1 MLTLFRN
8 FAKSK
13 WAVGLLVVL
22 GLALVVTGGTQM
34 DVLAN
39 LGPKHIIKAGD
50 RSIDAPAF
58 RAEMDAILRQQGEQ
72 AGRSLTFEELTAG
85 GGLTQFLSQKAETM
99 GFLAWAAKAG
109 VRPSAELVLS
119 RLRQE
124 SAFFD
129 NLTGRF
135 SQEQYVSR
143 LQSVGLTPEMFE
155 AEQRDNYIQRH
166 IGAAIGGGA
175 RLPRVY
181 AAVLANQSLATR
193 DARWFTVTQAMAG
206 TAGTPTD
213 AQLTAFMAENA
224 DQIRNPEFR
233 SATVILFDNA
243 SDVSAAVTEERVAE
257 RFRLRQDSLAQPER
271 RTFATLTAPDRA
283 TADRISAALKA
294 GQTPQAVGQANN
306 LQPAT
311 YTDTP
316 RTAVADPAIAAA
328 VFGLAANQVSDP
340 IQARVGFVVAQVTG
354 ITAGRPVTLADVR
367 PQIVEELQAEAVR
380 AGVYRRV
387 QAYEAARGEGK
398 SVDDAVTQVGA
409 RTLPVQPVTRE
420 GRFQNG
426 SQFNGPPR
434 ILESMWT
441 LTKGAASE
449 VIDAGNSQYFVVRL
463 DNIVPAAMPPLAEI
477 RGPLAQQWVL
487 RENARL
493 LTDKSNAL
501 AARVRGGEDIAAVAA
516 SVGAQVQTRA
526 AMSRESQAEVGPGVF
541 RGAFTTAKGEVFS
554 AQQSNDS
561 FVIGRT
567 EAITAPAP
575 ALAAPLAQQIN
586 PQLSQENMNG
596 ILQTVLKAAAARIE
610 VGYDEPAA
618 RVALGLPE
626 TAPDAPASGAP
637 GAATAPRT
645 PAPAQ

>member
-13 WAVGLLVVL
+13 WAVGLLVL
-22 GLALVVTGGTQM
+22 MGLALVVTGGTQL
-34 DVLAN
+34 DVLGN

-50 RSIDAPAF
+50 RSIDAPQF

-72 AGRSLTFEELTAG
+72 AGRAVTFEELTAG
-85 GGLTQFLSQKAETM
+85 GGLTQYLSQKAETM

-119 RLRQE
+119 RIRRE

-129 NLTGRF
+129 TLTGQF
-135 SQEQYVSR
+135 SQEQYVSM
-143 LQSVGLTPEMFE
+143 LQQNNLTPTMFE
-155 AEQRDNYIQRH
+155 QEQRDQYTQRH
-166 IGAAIGGGA
+166 IGAAMGAGA

-181 AAVLANQSLATR
+181 AAVLANQSMATR

-224 DQIRNPEFR
+224 AQIRNPEFR

-243 SDVSAAVTEERVAE
+243 ADVAAGVTEERIAE
-257 RFRLRQDSLAQPER
+257 RFQLRQESLAQPER
-271 RTFATLTAPDRA
+271 RTFTTLTAPNRESA
-283 TADRISAALKA
+283 QRISAALKS
-294 GQTPQAVGQANN
+294 GQTPQAVAQANN
-306 LQPAT
+306 LQPAD
-311 YTDTP
+311 YADTP
-316 RTAVADPAIAAA
+316 RSAVADPAVAAA
-328 VFGLAANQVSDP
+328 VFGLAADQVSDP
-340 IQARVGFVVAQVTG
+340 IQARVGFVVAKVSA
-354 ITAGRPVTLADVR
+354 ITPGRAVTLADAR
-367 PQIVEELQAEAVR
+367 PQVVEELQAEAVR
-380 AGVYRRV
+380 AGIYRRV

-398 SVDDAVTQVGA
+398 SVDDAVAEVGA
-409 RTLPVQPVTRE
+409 RTLPVQLVSQE

-441 LTKGAASE
+441 LNKGAASE

-463 DNIVPAAMPPLAEI
+463 DNIVPSALPPLAEI
-477 RGPLAQQWVL
+477 RAPLAQQWVL

-516 SVGAQVQTRA
+516 SVGAQVQTRT

-541 RGAFTTAKGEVFS
+541 RGAFTTPKGEVFS
-554 AQQSNDS
+554 GQQTNDS

-575 ALAAPLAQQIN
+575 ALAAPLAQQIG
-586 PQLSQENMNG
+586 PQLGQENMNG
-596 ILQTVLKAAAARIE
+596 VLQTLLKAAATRIE
-610 VGYDEPAA
+610 VDYDEPAA

-626 TAPDAPASGAP
+626 TAPATPAGATP
-637 GAATAPRT
+637 GAATAPRA

>member
-34 DVLAN
+34 DVLGN

-50 RSIDAPAF
+50 RSVDALEF
-58 RAEMDAILRQQGEQ
+58 RSQMDIALRQQREQ
-72 AGRSLTFEELTAG
+72 TGSEVSFEDLSPPGILAQILGQRSQSL
-85 GGLTQFLSQKAETM
+85 
-99 GFLAWAAKAG
+99 GFLAWAYKAG
-109 VRPSAELVLS
+109 VRPSPELITKFI
-119 RLRQE
+119 RQQPL
-124 SAFFD
+124 FFD
-129 NLTGRF
+129 PLTSQFSEERF
-135 SQEQYVSR
+135 VSE
-143 LQSVGLTPEMFE
+143 LQQRGLTPEMFNE
-155 AEQRDNYIQRH
+155 GQRDGIMERH

-181 AAVLANQSLATR
+181 SAVLANQSLATR

-243 SDVSAAVTEERVAE
+243 ADVSTAVTEERVAE

-283 TADRISAALKA
+283 TADRIAAALKA

-328 VFGLAANQVSDP
+328 VFGLTANQVSDP

-398 SVDDAVTQVGA
+398 SVDDAVAQVGA
-409 RTLPVQPVTRE
+409 RALPVQPVTRE

-441 LTKGAASE
+441 LNKGAASE

-463 DNIVPAAMPPLAEI
+463 DNIVPAALPPLAEI

-516 SVGAQVQTRA
+516 SVGAQVQTRT

-596 ILQTVLKAAAARIE
+596 VLQTVLKAAAARIE

-626 TAPDAPASGAP
+626 TAQETPA

>member
-13 WAVGLLVVL
+13 WAIGLLVLL
-22 GLALVVTGGTQM
+22 GLGLVVTGGSQM
-34 DVLAN
+34 DVLGS

-50 RSIDAPAF
+50 RSVDAPQF
-58 RAEMDAILRQQGEQ
+58 RAEMDAILRQQTEQ
-72 AGRSLTFEELTAG
+72 TGQPLTFEQLTAG

-109 VRPSAELVLS
+109 VRPSAELVMR

-129 NLTGRF
+129 AVTGQF
-135 SQEQYVSR
+135 SQEQYVTT
-143 LQSVGLTPEMFE
+143 LQQAGLTPEMFE
-155 AEQRDNYIQRH
+155 GEQRDVYIQRH
-166 IGAAIGGGA
+166 IGAAIGAGA
-175 RLPRVY
+175 RMPRVY
-181 AAVLANQSLATR
+181 GAVLANQSLATR

-224 DQIRNPEFR
+224 AQIRNPEFR

-243 SDVSAAVTEERVAE
+243 ADASAAVNEERVAE
-257 RFRLRQDSLAQPER
+257 RYRLRQDSLAQPER
-271 RTFATLTAPDRA
+271 RTFSTLTAPNRA
-283 TADRISAALKA
+283 AADRIAAALKA
-294 GQTPQAVGQANN
+294 GQTPEAVGQANN
-306 LQPAT
+306 LQPAN
-311 YTDTP
+311 YADTP
-316 RTAVADPAIAAA
+316 RSAVTDPAIAAA
-328 VFGLAANQVSDP
+328 VFGLAADQVSDP
-340 IQARVGFVVAQVTG
+340 IQARVGFVVAKLTS
-354 ITAGRPVTLADVR
+354 ITPGRAVTLADVR

-380 AGVYRRV
+380 AGIYRRV

-398 SVDDAVTQVGA
+398 SVDDAIAQVGA
-409 RTLPVQPVTRE
+409 RALPVQLVSQE

-441 LTKGAASE
+441 LSKGAASE

-463 DNIVPAAMPPLAEI
+463 DNVIPAALPPLADI

-493 LTDKSNAL
+493 LTDRSNAL
-501 AARVRGGEDIAAVAA
+501 TARVRGGEDIAAVAA
-516 SVGAQVQTRA
+516 SVGAQVQTRT

-554 AQQSNDS
+554 AQQTNDS

-567 EAITAPAP
+567 EAITPPAP
-575 ALAAPLAQQIN
+575 ALAAPLAQQVG
-586 PQLSQENMNG
+586 PQLAQENMNG
-596 ILQTVLKAAAARIE
+596 VLQTVLKAAAARIG
-610 VGYDEPAA
+610 VGYDEPGA

-626 TAPDAPASGAP
+626 TAPATPAGATPGAP
-637 GAATAPRT
+637 RAPT
-645 PAPAQ
+645 PAQ